1 MRRYWLCRRI
11 SRRSTPGWAAINPAR
26 ETASSAVTA
35 GVLFGAVGAAADG
48 AARLQ
53 SAVRWF
59 VGLSLDTPIW
69 DANVFTKNR
78 DRLVDGE
85 VAAKF
90 MAAVLNQPRVRE
102 LLSAEHFS
110 VDGTLIEAWASMK
123 SFRPRDGSGEPPA
136 AGRNGERDFHGEK
149 RRDETHASTTDADAR
164 LYRKGP
170 GQAAKLA
177 YMGHVLMR
185 TATGW
190 LSTAG

>member
-1 MRRYWLCRRI
+1 MRGGDRNTGALFSYVSCEARVAKSHPPRAIRQIVDAALLACRRI
-11 SRRSTPGWAAINPAR
+11 SRRCTPGWAAINPAR
-26 ETASSAVTA
+26 EAASSAVTA
-35 GVLFGAVGAAADG
+35 GVLFGGVGATADG

-59 VGLSLDTPIW
+59 VGLSLDTRVW

-90 MAAVLNQPRVRE
+90 MAAVLTQPRVRE

-123 SFRPRDGSGEPPA
+123 SFRSRD
-136 AGRNGERDFHGEK
+136 
-149 RRDETHASTTDADAR
+149 
-164 LYRKGP
+164 
-170 GQAAKLA
+170 
-177 YMGHVLMR
+177 
-185 TATGW
+185 
-190 LSTAG
+190 